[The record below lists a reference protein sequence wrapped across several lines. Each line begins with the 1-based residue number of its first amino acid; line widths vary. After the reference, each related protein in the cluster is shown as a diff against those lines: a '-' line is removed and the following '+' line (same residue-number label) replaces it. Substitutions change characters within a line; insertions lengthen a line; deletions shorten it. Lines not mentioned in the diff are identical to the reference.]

1 MKRLLFISIF
11 ALFLTSCIK
20 DDDDCNLNYRF
31 DTLPI
36 ETITLPDSFELNEKY
51 DITINYNLPD
61 SSHNFYQLYFEHN
74 NKERIVAVISYVN
87 EDVSATGPVINKD
100 YTFKLTAAQED
111 EYIFKIWK
119 GKDENDDDIYETFTV
134 PVIDSS
140 QN

>member
-31 DTLPI
+31 DTLPV
-36 ETITLPDSFELNEKY
+36 ESITLPSSFELNEKY
-51 DITINYNLPD
+51 DITINYNLPN